1 MAGWNGSGMGGNS
14 TPVKPKVTAK
24 KPSPVRG
31 LAAGAVVVVLAVAAY
46 FAFFSGSEKPPV
58 EKADKERG
66 RIKEVKPAAAPK
78 ARTVTNAPA
87 KKVGTKGLGD
97 PFWNRPNTNG
107 MTDVQARIWRY
118 YQNPP
123 PWTNT
128 TARTMPKSRYEIFPS
143 YTENE
148 IACLLTLNPGETLVG
163 TRVYSKK
170 FTEDFLKSC
179 ETPIIIEDTDTPY
192 QQELKKAMIQ
202 TKIELRQRMADG
214 EDLGKILTDARNENQ
229 RLAGIRREIEGEM
242 RELIKSSATSE
253 EDIDDCISAANKLL
267 ESKGIAP
274 MSLNPVTRQNFL
286 RMIRRKQGSWK

>member
-1 MAGWNGSGMGGNS
+1 
-14 TPVKPKVTAK
+14 
-24 KPSPVRG
+24 
-31 LAAGAVVVVLAVAAY
+31 
-46 FAFFSGSEKPPV
+46 
-58 EKADKERG
+58 
-66 RIKEVKPAAAPK
+66 
-78 ARTVTNAPA
+78 
-87 KKVGTKGLGD
+87 
-97 PFWNRPNTNG
+97 